1 MNARTE
7 PVAVADP
14 ASREVFSLC
23 GMCATRCP
31 IKVTVKDGRIVW
43 LQGNDN
49 DRAMG
54 QSLCARGA
62 AGLPFEY
69 DDERPQ
75 YPMLRTGP
83 RGSGEWRR
91 ASWDEALDHVAE
103 RLKAIIAEHG
113 GQAVALSDRGG
124 PFTDLTKT
132 FLQALGS
139 PNYFDHDATCGRNAH
154 HAARTLFGLGRT
166 ALTFDFK
173 NAKHA
178 VLYGRNILESLKVK
192 EAKEFMTALAGGMRC
207 TYIDP
212 RVSVTATK
220 ATRYWQIRPHS
231 DYALNLALIH
241 EILAGKLYD
250 AEFVARWVSGLDV
263 LAAAVADYTP
273 EWQAPI
279 TGISAAELRAFLAE
293 IVADAPHVIFH
304 PGWMVAR
311 NRQSFYVSRTTL
323 ILNVLMGAIEV
334 KGGIVL
340 AKTPE
345 EVGRKSLNKLGAHLP
360 KVTAPRVD
368 GVGSEHLHWDPAA
381 GLIQQLFAAIDQG
394 VPYPV
399 AAYIAYRHDPLT
411 SLPDPD
417 RLKAVLDKLPLLVAI
432 DVNYSETAWYS
443 DVLLPESSYLER
455 ANILAQNNGGRPNFS
470 LRDQAVAP
478 RFDTR
483 PAWWIFRELLRRL
496 GHADTLDFDRIED
509 LWAHQLQGTGVTV
522 DDLRMT
528 GVVPLADSAMRY
540 PPDALKFKTPSGKIE
555 FDSSVLTAAGLPSLA
570 PYLPHPAQ
578 AGDRFWLLFGRS
590 PVLTH
595 GQSLDNPILAELAPE
610 NRLWIHP
617 QRAAALGIADGDAI
631 EVGDD
636 HYWAPMRARVTDWVH
651 PDAVFML
658 HGYGRTVP
666 LQTRAFNRGVADQK
680 LQHGHLFDYDRA
692 GGGIAMTETVVQVRR
707 ANGTRQGVAA

>member
-1 MNARTE
+1 MMPAVNPDGRNEASSRT
-7 PVAVADP
+7 
-14 ASREVFSLC
+14 VFGMC

-31 IKVTVKDGRIVW
+31 IKVTVEGDRITW

-54 QSLCARGA
+54 ASLCARGA

-75 YPMLRTGP
+75 YPMIRTGP

-91 ASWDEALDHVAE
+91 ASWDEALDYVAD
-103 RLKAIIAEHG
+103 RLKALMAEHG
-113 GQAVALSDRGG
+113 GQTVALSDRGG

-132 FLQALGS
+132 FLQAIGS

-154 HAARTLFGLGRT
+154 HAARTLFGVGRA

-173 NAKHA
+173 NARHA

-241 EILAGKLYD
+241 EILAQKLYNQ
-250 AEFVARWVSGLDV
+250 AFVERWVTGMEALQ
-263 LAAAVADYTP
+263 AAVVNCTP
-273 EWQAPI
+273 EWQESY
-279 TGISAAELRAFLAE
+279 TGISPDELRRFVAE
-293 IVADAPHVIFH
+293 IAEDAPKVIFH

-311 NRQSFYVSRTTL
+311 NRQSFYVSRSTL
-323 ILNVLMGAIEV
+323 ILNVLMGSIETQ
-334 KGGIVL
+334 GGIVL

-345 EVGRKSLNKLGAHLP
+345 EVGRKGLKKLGVHLP
-360 KVTAPRVD
+360 KVTANRVD
-368 GVGSEHLHWDPAA
+368 GVGWMYTHWDPAA
-381 GLIQQLFAAIDQG
+381 GMLQHLFSAIQSG
-394 VPYPV
+394 KPYPLS
-399 AAYIAYRHDPLT
+399 AYLVYRHDPLS

-417 RLKAVLDKLPLLVAI
+417 ALKRVFEKLPLLVSI

-455 ANILAQNNGGRPNFS
+455 ANILAQNNGGRPNFG
-470 LRDQAVAP
+470 LRDQAVTP

-496 GHADTLDFDRIED
+496 GHADTLNFETIED
-509 LWAHQLQGTGVTV
+509 LWSYQLQDTGV
-522 DDLRMT
+522 DIAMLRDK
-528 GVVPLADSAMRY
+528 GVVPLVDAASLY
-540 PPDALKFKTPSGKIE
+540 PPDALKFKTESGKIE
-555 FDSSVLTAAGLPSLA
+555 LESAVLNEVGLSSLA
-570 PYLPHPAQ
+570 PFVPHGVQ
-578 AGDRFWLLFGRS
+578 GGDRFWLLFGRS
-590 PVLTH
+590 AVLTH
-595 GQSLDNPILAELAPE
+595 GQSLDNPLLSELAPE

-617 QRAAALGIADGDAI
+617 ERAALLGIADGDAI
-631 EVGDD
+631 EVGDAT
-636 HYWAPMRARVTDWVH
+636 YWASMRARVTDWVH
-651 PDAVFML
+651 PEAVFML

-666 LQTRAFNRGVADQK
+666 LQTRAFNRGVADQR
-680 LQHGHLFDYDRA
+680 LQHGHLFDYDPA
-692 GGGIAMTETVVQVRR
+692 GGGIAMTETVVRVRR
-707 ANGTRQGVAA
+707 ATGGGT